1 MEHAMIGRLSGTLLE
16 KTPPLVLIDCNG
28 VGYECEVPMSTF
40 YNLPAVG
47 EKVVMLTHFVV
58 REDAQLLYGFGSSQE
73 RATFRQLL
81 KVNGIGAKSALSIL
95 SGLSIDEL
103 VQAVALQETTMLT
116 RVPGVGKKTAERLL
130 LELKDKFT
138 IDGVAAMNSN
148 QPKSASSD
156 VLNAL
161 LALGYNER
169 EALASVKLLDK
180 EISVTDGIKQALKL
194 LSK

>member
-1 MEHAMIGRLSGTLLE
+1 
-16 KTPPLVLIDCNG
+16 
-28 VGYECEVPMSTF
+28 
-40 YNLPAVG
+40 
-47 EKVVMLTHFVV
+47 
-58 REDAQLLYGFGSSQE
+58 
-73 RATFRQLL
+73 
-81 KVNGIGAKSALSIL
+81 VNGIGAKSALSIL

-156 VLNAL
+156 ILNAL

>member
-1 MEHAMIGRLSGTLLE
+1 MEHAMIGRLSGILLE

-40 YNLPAVG
+40 YNLPVVG

-58 REDAQLLYGFGSSQE
+58 REDAQLLYGFGTSQE

-169 EALASVKLLDK
+169 EAVAAVKLLDK
-180 EISVTDGIKQALKL
+180 EVSVTDGIKQALKL

>member
-1 MEHAMIGRLSGTLLE
+1 MIGRLNGILLE

-47 EKVVMLTHFVV
+47 ERVAMLTHFVV
-58 REDAQLLYGFGSSQE
+58 REDAQLLYGFGSHQE

-161 LALGYNER
+161 LALGYNDR
-169 EALASVKLLDK
+169 EAVAAVKQLPSDVM
-180 EISVTDGIKQALKL
+180 VTDGIRQALKL
-194 LSK
+194 LSKA

>member
-1 MEHAMIGRLSGTLLE
+1 MIGRLHGTLLE

-40 YNLPAVG
+40 YNLPAIG

-58 REDAQLLYGFGSSQE
+58 REDAQLLYGFGTNQE

-103 VQAVALQETTMLT
+103 VQAVALQEATMLT

-138 IDGVAAMNSN
+138 IDGVAAMNST

-156 VLNAL
+156 ILNAL

-180 EISVTDGIKQALKL
+180 EVSVTDGIKQALKL

>member
-1 MEHAMIGRLSGTLLE
+1 MIGRLHGTLLE

-40 YNLPAVG
+40 YNLPAIG

-58 REDAQLLYGFGSSQE
+58 REDAQLLYGFGTNQE

-103 VQAVALQETTMLT
+103 VQAVALQETVMLT

-148 QPKSASSD
+148 HPKSASSD

-169 EALASVKLLDK
+169 EAMASVKLLDK
-180 EISVTDGIKQALKL
+180 DVSVTDGIKQALKL

>member
-1 MEHAMIGRLSGTLLE
+1 MIGRLSGTLLE

-95 SGLSIDEL
+95 SGLSIEDL
-103 VQAVALQETTMLT
+103 VQAVAMQEPAMLT
-116 RVPGVGKKTAERLL
+116 RVPGIGKKTAERLL

-138 IDGVAAMNSN
+138 IEHAAAAGSS
-148 QPKSASSD
+148 QPASSASD
-156 VLNAL
+156 ILNAL
-161 LALGYNER
+161 LALGYKDK
-169 EALASVKLLDK
+169 EAVTAIKLLDK
-180 EISVTDGIKQALKL
+180 DVSVTDGIRQALKL
-194 LSK
+194 LTK

>member
-1 MEHAMIGRLSGTLLE
+1 MIGRLHGTLLE

-58 REDAQLLYGFGSSQE
+58 REDAQLLYGFGTNQE

-103 VQAVALQETTMLT
+103 VQAVALQEASMLT
-116 RVPGVGKKTAERLL
+116 RLPGVGKKTAERLL

-138 IDGVAAMNSN
+138 IDGVAAMNST

-156 VLNAL
+156 ILNAL

-180 EISVTDGIKQALKL
+180 EVSVTDGIKQALKL

>member
-1 MEHAMIGRLSGTLLE
+1 MIGRLHGTLLE

-40 YNLPAVG
+40 YNLPAIG

-58 REDAQLLYGFGSSQE
+58 REDAQLLYGFGTNQE

-103 VQAVALQETTMLT
+103 VQAVALQETVMLT

-148 QPKSASSD
+148 HPKSASSD

-169 EALASVKLLDK
+169 EAMTSVKLLDK
-180 EISVTDGIKQALKL
+180 DVSVTDGIKQALKL

>member
-1 MEHAMIGRLSGTLLE
+1 MIGRIHGILLE
-16 KTPPLVLIDCNG
+16 KTPPLVLIDCSG

-40 YNLPAVG
+40 YHLPAVG
-47 EKVVMLTHFVV
+47 EKVTLLTHFVV
-58 REDAQLLYGFGSSQE
+58 REDAQLLYGFGTQQE

-95 SGLSIDEL
+95 SGLSIDDL
-103 VQAVALQETTMLT
+103 VQAVALQETGMLT

-138 IDGVAAMNSN
+138 LEGVAAMNAN
-148 QPKSASSD
+148 QPKSVSSD

-161 LALGYNER
+161 LALGYNEK

-180 EISVTDGIKQALKL
+180 ELSVSDGIKQALKL

>member
-1 MEHAMIGRLSGTLLE
+1 MIGRLNGILLE

-138 IDGVAAMNSN
+138 IDGVAAMNSS

-169 EALASVKLLDK
+169 EALAAVKLLDK
-180 EISVTDGIKQALKL
+180 EVSVTDGIKQALKL

>member
-1 MEHAMIGRLSGTLLE
+1 MIGRLNGILLE

-156 VLNAL
+156 ILNAL

-180 EISVTDGIKQALKL
+180 ETSVTDGIKQALKL

>member
-1 MEHAMIGRLSGTLLE
+1 MIGRLSGTLLE

-95 SGLSIDEL
+95 SGLSIEDL
-103 VQAVALQETTMLT
+103 VQAVAMQEPAMLT
-116 RVPGVGKKTAERLL
+116 RVPGIGKKTAERLL

-138 IDGVAAMNSN
+138 IEHAAAAGSA
-148 QPKSASSD
+148 QPASSASD
-156 VLNAL
+156 ILNAL
-161 LALGYNER
+161 LALGYKDK
-169 EALASVKLLDK
+169 EAVTAIKLLDK
-180 EISVTDGIKQALKL
+180 DISVTDGIRQALKL
-194 LSK
+194 LTK

>member
-1 MEHAMIGRLSGTLLE
+1 MIGRLSGTLLE
-16 KTPPLVLIDCNG
+16 KTPPLVLIDCHG

-103 VQAVALQETTMLT
+103 VQAVALQEAAMLT

-138 IDGVAAMNSN
+138 IDGVAAMSSS

-156 VLNAL
+156 ILNAL

>member
-1 MEHAMIGRLSGTLLE
+1 MIGRINGILLE
-16 KTPPLVLIDCNG
+16 KAPPLVLVDCSG

-47 EKVVMLTHFVV
+47 EKVTLLTHFVV
-58 REDAQLLYGFGSSQE
+58 REDAQLLYGFGSDQE

-95 SGLSIDEL
+95 SGLSIEEL
-103 VQAVALQETTMLT
+103 VQAVALQETAMLT

-130 LELKDKFT
+130 LELKDKFSVSGLT
-138 IDGVAAMNSN
+138 PSSAAH
-148 QPKSASSD
+148 PKSASSD

-161 LALGYNER
+161 ISLGYNER
-169 EALASVKLLDK
+169 EALAAVKILPADAT
-180 EISVTDGIKQALKL
+180 VADGIKQALKS

>member
-1 MEHAMIGRLSGTLLE
+1 MIGRLHGTLLE

-40 YNLPAVG
+40 YNLPAIG
-47 EKVVMLTHFVV
+47 EKVVMLTYFVV
-58 REDAQLLYGFGSSQE
+58 REDAQLLYGFGTNQE

-103 VQAVALQETTMLT
+103 VQAVALQETAMLT

-169 EALASVKLLDK
+169 EAMASVKLLDK
-180 EISVTDGIKQALKL
+180 DVSVTDGIKQALKL

>member
-1 MEHAMIGRLSGTLLE
+1 MIGRLNGILLE

-47 EKVVMLTHFVV
+47 EKVVMLMHFVV
-58 REDAQLLYGFGSSQE
+58 REDAQLLYGFGSHQE

-138 IDGVAAMNSN
+138 IDGVAAMNAN

-169 EALASVKLLDK
+169 EALAAVKQLPPD
-180 EISVTDGIKQALKL
+180 VMVADGIRQALKL
-194 LSK
+194 LSKA

>member
-1 MEHAMIGRLSGTLLE
+1 MIGRLHGTLLE

-40 YNLPAVG
+40 YNLPAIG

-58 REDAQLLYGFGSSQE
+58 REDAQLLYGFGTNQE

-103 VQAVALQETTMLT
+103 VQAVALQEATMLT

-169 EALASVKLLDK
+169 EAMSSVKLLDK
-180 EISVTDGIKQALKL
+180 DVSVSDGIKQALKL

>member
-1 MEHAMIGRLSGTLLE
+1 MIGRLNGILLE

-47 EKVVMLTHFVV
+47 EKVMMLTHFVV

-138 IDGVAAMNSN
+138 IDGVAMMNAN

-169 EALASVKLLDK
+169 EALAAVKQLPA
-180 EISVTDGIKQALKL
+180 ETAVADGIRQSLKL
-194 LSK
+194 LSKA

>member
-1 MEHAMIGRLSGTLLE
+1 MIGRLHGTLLE

-40 YNLPAVG
+40 YNLPAIG
-47 EKVVMLTHFVV
+47 EKVVMLTYFVV
-58 REDAQLLYGFGSSQE
+58 REDAQLLYGFGTNQE

-103 VQAVALQETTMLT
+103 VQAVALQETVMLT

-148 QPKSASSD
+148 HPKSASSD

-169 EALASVKLLDK
+169 EAMTSVKLLDK
-180 EISVTDGIKQALKL
+180 DVSVTDGIKQALKL

>member
-1 MEHAMIGRLSGTLLE
+1 MIGRLNGILLE

-103 VQAVALQETTMLT
+103 VQAVALQETAMLT

-169 EALASVKLLDK
+169 EAMAAVKLLDK
-180 EISVTDGIKQALKL
+180 EVSVTDGIKQALKL

>member
-1 MEHAMIGRLSGTLLE
+1 
-16 KTPPLVLIDCNG
+16 
-28 VGYECEVPMSTF
+28 
-40 YNLPAVG
+40 
-47 EKVVMLTHFVV
+47 V
-58 REDAQLLYGFGSSQE
+58 RSADEYILQFASNRLLYGFGTNQE

-95 SGLSIDEL
+95 SGLSIDDL
-103 VQAVALQETTMLT
+103 VQAVALQETAMLT

-169 EALASVKLLDK
+169 EAMASVKLLDK
-180 EISVTDGIKQALKL
+180 DVTVTDGIKQALKL

>member
-1 MEHAMIGRLSGTLLE
+1 MIGRIHGILLE

-40 YNLPAVG
+40 YQMPAVG
-47 EKVVMLTHFVV
+47 EKVTLLTHFVV
-58 REDAQLLYGFGSSQE
+58 REDAQLLYGFGTQQE
-73 RATFRQLL
+73 RATFRRLL

-95 SGLSIDEL
+95 SGLSIDDL
-103 VQAVALQETTMLT
+103 VQAVALQETGMLT

-138 IDGVAAMNSN
+138 LEGVAAMNAN

-169 EALASVKLLDK
+169 EALACVKLLDK
-180 EISVTDGIKQALKL
+180 DISVSDGIKQALKL

>member
-1 MEHAMIGRLSGTLLE
+1 MIGRLHGILLE

-40 YNLPAVG
+40 YNLPAIG
-47 EKVVMLTHFVV
+47 EKVMMLTHFVV
-58 REDAQLLYGFGSSQE
+58 REDAQLLYGFGSNQE

-95 SGLSIDEL
+95 SGLSIEDL
-103 VQAVALQETTMLT
+103 VQAVALQETAMLT

-138 IDGVAAMNSN
+138 MDGVAAMSTS
-148 QPKSASSD
+148 QVKSASSD

-169 EALASVKLLDK
+169 EALAAVKLLSAD
-180 EISVTDGIKQALKL
+180 VAVADGIRQALKA
-194 LSK
+194 LSKA

>member
-1 MEHAMIGRLSGTLLE
+1 MIGRLSGTLLE

-73 RATFRQLL
+73 RATFKQLL

>member
-1 MEHAMIGRLSGTLLE
+1 MIGRLSGTLLE

-40 YNLPAVG
+40 YNLPAIG

-58 REDAQLLYGFGSSQE
+58 REDAQLLYGFGTNQE

-95 SGLSIDEL
+95 SGLSIDDL
-103 VQAVALQETTMLT
+103 VQAVALQEASMLT

-138 IDGVAAMNSN
+138 VDGMVSMNES
-148 QPKSASSD
+148 QTKSATSD

-169 EALASVKLLDK
+169 EAVAAVKLLDK
-180 EISVTDGIKQALKL
+180 EINVTDGIKQALKL

>member
-1 MEHAMIGRLSGTLLE
+1 MIGRLSGILLE

-47 EKVVMLTHFVV
+47 DKVVMLTHFVV

-103 VQAVALQETTMLT
+103 VQAVALQETAMLT

-138 IDGVAAMNSN
+138 IDGVAAMNST

-156 VLNAL
+156 ILNAL